1 MTKQKNQK
9 ERTETLLVK
18 YGLPSFLAIIA
29 CITVFSIINVNIT
42 KSPIQSI
49 YDESVENFLSL
60 SIDNAESWIENQ
72 VEVLNVFQRSV
83 VNPLDNRENIK
94 DRIKSKTKPKG
105 FEYVMI
111 FWDDATGAKDGGPE
125 TYNTKGVSSTVG
137 ILQKEYCKIQYIILK
152 MVKVQCGA
160 V

>member
-49 YDESVENFLSL
+49 YDESVENFLSR
-60 SIDNAESWIENQ
+60 SMDNAERLI
-72 VEVLNVFQRSV
+72 
-83 VNPLDNRENIK
+83 
-94 DRIKSKTKPKG
+94 
-105 FEYVMI
+105 
-111 FWDDATGAKDGGPE
+111 
-125 TYNTKGVSSTVG
+125 
-137 ILQKEYCKIQYIILK
+137 
-152 MVKVQCGA
+152 
-160 V
+160 

>member
-72 VEVLNVFQRSV
+72 VEVLNVFQRAV

-94 DRIKSKTKPKG
+94 ERIKSKTKQSG
-105 FEYVMI
+105 FEYVII
-111 FWDDATGAKDGGPE
+111 FWEDATGGKDGGTE
-125 TYNTKGVSSTVG
+125 T
-137 ILQKEYCKIQYIILK
+137 
-152 MVKVQCGA
+152 
-160 V
+160 